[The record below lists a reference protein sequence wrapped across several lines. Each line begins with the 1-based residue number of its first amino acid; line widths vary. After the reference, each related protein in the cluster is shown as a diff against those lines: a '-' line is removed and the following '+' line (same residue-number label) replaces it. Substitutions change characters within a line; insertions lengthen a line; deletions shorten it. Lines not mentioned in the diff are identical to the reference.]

1 MTKEK
6 ILENKPKYYSIFN
19 RKRKEERES
28 SKSRQRSD
36 KMFSTTTSFKS
47 LKREGLSRLKVN
59 PLQAAD
65 TDSIFSFKNI
75 DI

>member
-1 MTKEK
+1 MH
-6 ILENKPKYYSIFN
+6 ENKPKYHSIFN

-36 KMFSTTTSFKS
+36 KMFSTMTSFKS
-47 LKREGLSRLKVN
+47 FKRDGLSRLKVN

-65 TDSIFSFKNI
+65 TDSMFYFKNI